1 MEADMST
8 QSPVS
13 KLKQFGQ
20 SVWLDYIE
28 RRILEDGTLRQM
40 IQDDGVCGMTS
51 NPSIFEKAI
60 VDSHDYDAAI
70 RELTRRQASSEEMYE
85 RLAIY
90 DVKKA
95 ADLFEPVF
103 QRNDGGDGFVSL
115 EVSPRLAH
123 DTGKTIDEARRLW
136 RLLERPNVMIKV
148 PGTREGLPAIR
159 ALIAEGIN
167 VNVTLLFSVKRYK
180 EVTEQYL
187 AGLED
192 RLEAKRRIDDIAS
205 VASFFLSR
213 IDSKVDPLLDKLAE
227 GVDADRAQL
236 ARDLRGQAAIAS
248 AGLAYRHWRETFGDE
263 RWQRVAGAGGR
274 KQRLLWASTS
284 TKDPSYS
291 DVKYI
296 ESLIGPDTVNTV
308 PMQTLAAYR
317 DHGHPQPRLQEVV
330 EQAPR
335 VMERLL
341 GVGID
346 IEAVDAELENEGVTK
361 FVEPFD
367 HLLETLQQVKH

>member
-1 MEADMST
+1 MSAK
-8 QSPVS
+8 SPVS

-20 SVWLDYIE
+20 SIWLDYIE
-28 RRILEDGTLRQM
+28 RRILEDGTLRHM

-51 NPSIFEKAI
+51 NPAIFEKAI

-167 VNVTLLFSVKRYK
+167 INVTLLFSVKRYK
-180 EVTEQYL
+180 EVTEQYI

-192 RLEAKRRIDDIAS
+192 RLEANRPVDHIAS

-227 GVDADRAQL
+227 SGDADKGRL

-248 AGLAYRHWRETFGDE
+248 AGLAYGHWREIFGDE
-263 RWQRVAGAGGR
+263 RWQRIAASGGR

-291 DVKYI
+291 DVKYV

-308 PMQTLAAYR
+308 PMQTLSAYR
-317 DHGHPQPRLQEVV
+317 DHGHPEARLQQVV

-335 VMERLL
+335 LMQQL
-341 GVGID
+341 GELGID
-346 IEAVDAELENEGVTK
+346 IEAVDAELENEGVRK

-367 HLLETLQQVKH
+367 HMLETLEQVKH